1 MRLIDA
7 DMLIEMLRHD
17 IDCYDTGKPDDKIY
31 INAKDVIN
39 MIKGQPTAHDGDKA
53 VERLEERYLMC
64 ICPNNESCDYP
75 EKIGCCYDKA
85 VKDCIEIAKAEFE
98 RCGKP
103 ESEG

>member
-39 MIKGQPTAHDGDKA
+39 MIKGQPTAHDVDRVVGQLEECKRIMESPVQQDCFSKECEVGDCSVCAFDKA
-53 VERLEERYLMC
+53 ISIV
-64 ICPNNESCDYP
+64 
-75 EKIGCCYDKA
+75 KA
-85 VKDCIEIAKAEFE
+85 GGAYE
-98 RCGKP
+98 
-103 ESEG
+103 